1 MMSGFQWKFM
11 GAAPIPVKLKANPPQ
26 TNTITGTIRSKMEV
40 FFKIEKKDCIPHLN
54 MPDPRIE

>member
-40 FFKIEKKDCIPHLN
+40 VFKIEKDCISQLDVPI
-54 MPDPRIE
+54 PSIE

>member
-40 FFKIEKKDCIPHLN
+40 VFKIEKDCISQSDVPI
-54 MPDPRIE
+54 PSIE